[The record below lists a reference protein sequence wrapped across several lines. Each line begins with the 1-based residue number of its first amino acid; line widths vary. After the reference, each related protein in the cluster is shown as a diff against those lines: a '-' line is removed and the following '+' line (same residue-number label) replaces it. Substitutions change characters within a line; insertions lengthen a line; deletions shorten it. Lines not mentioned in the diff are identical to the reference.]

1 MPKDDPDHER
11 AARAAAELK
20 QTEQLLAGFD
30 RPARTPRTPAV
41 RRDFVEY
48 HVRMKRSGPGAAPR
62 RTPRD
67 PKRAAP
73 TFVIRRHGG
82 WRTTSWALR
91 LTLLVGMPVGGMLVA
106 YWALGRQPAPAP
118 LATTVP
124 STTSTVPSTTSTVPS
139 TTSTIA
145 TTSAQVPP
153 PATPPAAPPTASM
166 DVAPPQGVGTQAPS
180 PAVRPSPRASSPR
193 SNPSNADFIKEL

>member
-1 MPKDDPDHER
+1 MPKDHPDDER

-41 RRDFVEY
+41 RGDFVEY
-48 HVRMKRSGPGAAPR
+48 HQRRERSGPGAAPR

-73 TFVIRRHGG
+73 TFVIRRDRGR
-82 WRTTSWALR
+82 RTASWALW
-91 LTLLVGMPVGGMLVA
+91 LTLLVGMPVGGMLAA

-118 LATTVP
+118 PATTAARAP
-124 STTSTVPSTTSTVPS
+124 SATSA
-139 TTSTIA
+139 IA
-145 TTSAQVPP
+145 TASAQESHHVP
-153 PATPPAAPPTASM
+153 PATAPTASVE
-166 DVAPPQGVGTQAPS
+166 VAPPQGAGTKAPS
-180 PAVRPSPRASSPR
+180 PAARPSPRASSPR
-193 SNPSNADFIKEL
+193 SKPSNPDFIKEL